1 MITKEQVIEV
11 LKKIYDPEIPVDI
24 WELGLIYD
32 IDIKGD
38 DVTILMTVTAP
49 NCPIAETLPVDVRND
64 VSKIEYIDMLDT
76 LYDEIENKKERL
88 DFLEIIGNENVFID
102 DEISHKHSPDPI
114 LL

>member
-64 VSKIEYIDMLDT
+64 VSKIEGVGNVVVNLTFDPPWDMS
-76 LYDEIENKKERL
+76 RL
-88 DFLEIIGNENVFID
+88 SEAAQLELGWM
-102 DEISHKHSPDPI
+102 
-114 LL
+114 

>member
-1 MITKEQVIEV
+1 MITKEKIVEV
-11 LKKIYDPEIPVDI
+11 LKTIFDPEIPVDI

-64 VSKIEYIDMLDT
+64 VSKIEGVGNVVVNLTFDPPWDMS
-76 LYDEIENKKERL
+76 RL
-88 DFLEIIGNENVFID
+88 SEAAQLELGWM
-102 DEISHKHSPDPI
+102 
-114 LL
+114 

>member
-11 LKKIYDPEIPVDI
+11 LKKISDPEIPVDI

-64 VSKIEYIDMLDT
+64 VSKIEGVGNVVVNLTFDPPWDMS
-76 LYDEIENKKERL
+76 RL
-88 DFLEIIGNENVFID
+88 SEAAQLELGWM
-102 DEISHKHSPDPI
+102 
-114 LL
+114 

>member
-11 LKKIYDPEIPVDI
+11 LKKIYDPEIPVDS

-64 VSKIEYIDMLDT
+64 VSKIEGVGNVVVNLTFDPPWDMS
-76 LYDEIENKKERL
+76 RL
-88 DFLEIIGNENVFID
+88 SEAAQLELGWM
-102 DEISHKHSPDPI
+102 
-114 LL
+114 

>member
-1 MITKEQVIEV
+1 MVTKEQVIEV

-64 VSKIEYIDMLDT
+64 VSKIEGVGNVVVNLTFDPPWDMS
-76 LYDEIENKKERL
+76 RL
-88 DFLEIIGNENVFID
+88 SEAAQLELGWM
-102 DEISHKHSPDPI
+102 
-114 LL
+114 

>member
-49 NCPIAETLPVDVRND
+49 NCPIAETLPVDVRTD
-64 VSKIEYIDMLDT
+64 VRKIEGVGNVVVNLTFDPPWDMS
-76 LYDEIENKKERL
+76 RL
-88 DFLEIIGNENVFID
+88 SEAAQLELGWM
-102 DEISHKHSPDPI
+102 
-114 LL
+114 

>member
-1 MITKEQVIEV
+1 MVTKEQVIEV

-38 DVTILMTVTAP
+38 DVTVLMTVTAP

-64 VSKIEYIDMLDT
+64 ISKIEGVGNVVVNLTFDPPWDMS
-76 LYDEIENKKERL
+76 RL
-88 DFLEIIGNENVFID
+88 SEAAQLELGWM
-102 DEISHKHSPDPI
+102 
-114 LL
+114 

>member
-1 MITKEQVIEV
+1 MITKEQVVEV

-64 VSKIEYIDMLDT
+64 VSKIEGVGNVVVNLTFDPPWDMS
-76 LYDEIENKKERL
+76 RL
-88 DFLEIIGNENVFID
+88 SEAAQLELGWM
-102 DEISHKHSPDPI
+102 
-114 LL
+114 

>member
-11 LKKIYDPEIPVDI
+11 LKKIYDPESPVDI

-64 VSKIEYIDMLDT
+64 VSKIEGVGNVVVNLTFDPPWDMS
-76 LYDEIENKKERL
+76 RL
-88 DFLEIIGNENVFID
+88 SEAAQLELGWM
-102 DEISHKHSPDPI
+102 
-114 LL
+114 

>member
-64 VSKIEYIDMLDT
+64 VSKIEGVGNVVVNLTFDPPWDMS
-76 LYDEIENKKERL
+76 RL
-88 DFLEIIGNENVFID
+88 SEAAQLEFGWM
-102 DEISHKHSPDPI
+102 
-114 LL
+114 

>member
-38 DVTILMTVTAP
+38 DVSILMTVTAP

-64 VSKIEYIDMLDT
+64 VSKIEGVGNVVVNLTFDPPWDMS
-76 LYDEIENKKERL
+76 RL
-88 DFLEIIGNENVFID
+88 SEAAQLELGWM
-102 DEISHKHSPDPI
+102 
-114 LL
+114 